1 MLERVNCERCKY
13 IGLREQHSFL
23 RASSHSL
30 FFCRTA
36 QLVHYFHWNKYY
48 SSCSYGRK
56 VTEWHVL
63 SPARQRMAGDIETQV
78 VLNSNRIRRYCIFYK
93 KSFQG
98 DSCYAEQIYIDKVTD
113 QSCSRFTIF
122 IANDKTG
129 ILSVWVLLLMKKS
142 NKKLAVP
149 TDSNRFLPN
158 CLIIETASFFKSSP

>member
-93 KSFQG
+93 KKFSGGLLLCGTNIHWQG
-98 DSCYAEQIYIDKVTD
+98 NRSIL
-113 QSCSRFTIF
+113 FTIHNLHCKWQDRYIIRLSSF
-122 IANDKTG
+122 IDEK
-129 ILSVWVLLLMKKS
+129 VK
-142 NKKLAVP
+142 
-149 TDSNRFLPN
+149 
-158 CLIIETASFFKSSP
+158 